1 MTTVQMLTVKQVA
14 ERLQTSYDGVL
25 NLIAAGELPAH
36 NISGGHG
43 TGARYRIDQRD
54 LDRWL
59 ESRKTAAP

>member
-1 MTTVQMLTVKQVA
+1 MTTTQLLTVKQVC
-14 ERLQTSYDGVL
+14 ERLQISYDGVL
-25 NLIAAGELPAH
+25 NLIASGDLPAH
-36 NISGGHG
+36 NISGGAG

>member
-1 MTTVQMLTVKQVA
+1 MTTTPMLTVMQVA
-14 ERLQTSYDGVL
+14 KQLQISYDGVL
-25 NLIAAGELPAH
+25 NLIAAGELTAH

-59 ESRKTAAP
+59 ESRKISNP